1 MISTIES
8 KQQQLINGFYQT
20 GTGPQQILILGSCRT
35 LPYLSYLKR
44 WNDTNGDKFTIRRI
58 DPCDWTVENVP
69 LEPLERD
76 ERILK
81 VIRATDIFIHEHLES
96 YGFVNTSKDTEK
108 NIYQFGMTPLK
119 PADRA
124 VMDILIPNFH
134 DHFILE
140 NDWTSCGIPTPN
152 EYLTLGMAEIGKFCN
167 VCRQSSF
174 PEMADY
180 FQNLWRRVRFFYR
193 PNHVSAVFTMYIFRR
208 MNSRFLNLK
217 LTDEFL
223 ETIKTED
230 LFKDPHT
237 EVSQKDIDGYHLE
250 WR

>member
-58 DPCDWTVENVP
+58 DPCDWTVENVDINS
-69 LEPLERD
+69 LETD

-81 VIRATDIFIHEHLES
+81 VIREAEIFIHEHLES
-96 YGFVNTSKDTEK
+96 YGFVNTAKYADK
-108 NIYQFGMTPLK
+108 NIYKFGMK
-119 PADRA
+119 AA
-124 VMDILIPNFH
+124 MDISIPNWH
-134 DHFILE
+134 DRFILE
-140 NDWTSCGIPTPN
+140 NDYVDCGCPAAPPDYIIAGEAAVT
-152 EYLTLGMAEIGKFCN
+152 GFCTI
-167 VCRQSSF
+167 CRDLSSF
-174 PEMADY
+174 PEMGDY
-180 FQNLWRRVRFFYR
+180 FRDFWRRVRFFWR
-193 PNHVSAVFTMYIFRR
+193 PNHVSSVFTMYIFRR

-237 EVSQKDIDGYHLE
+237 EVSERDIQGYKLE

>member
-20 GTGPQQILILGSCRT
+20 GTGKEQILLLGSCRT

-44 WNDTNGDKFTIRRI
+44 WNDTNGDRFTIRRI
-58 DPCDWTVENVP
+58 DACDWTVENVNIDS
-69 LEPLERD
+69 LETD

-81 VIRATDIFIHEHLES
+81 VIREADIFIHEHLES
-96 YGFVNTSKDTEK
+96 YGFVNTAKDAPK
-108 NIYQFGMTPLK
+108 NIYQFGMKAAT
-119 PADRA
+119 D
-124 VMDILIPNFH
+124 VSIPNFH
-134 DHFILE
+134 DVFLFE
-140 NDWTSCGIPTPN
+140 GDYTSCGIPVPDGYIPRG
-152 EYLTLGMAEIGKFCN
+152 ELEVERFCS
-167 VCRQSSF
+167 VCEMSSF
-174 PEMADY
+174 PEMASY
-180 FQNLWRRVRFFYR
+180 FRDNWRKIRFFWR
-193 PNHVSAVFTMYIFRR
+193 PNHISAAFSMYIFRR

-230 LFKDPHT
+230 LFKTPCT
-237 EVSQKDIDGYHLE
+237 EVTQRDIDGYRLE

>member
-58 DPCDWTVENVP
+58 DVCDWTVSGIDIAS
-69 LEPLERD
+69 LETD
-76 ERILK
+76 ERVLK
-81 VIRATDIFIHEHLES
+81 VLASTKIFIHEHLES
-96 YGFVNTSKDTEK
+96 YGMFNTVRAWDK
-108 NIYQFGMTPLK
+108 NIYTFGMNPELEI
-119 PADRA
+119 A
-124 VMDILIPNFH
+124 IPNFH

-140 NDWTSCGIPTPN
+140 NDYSSCGLPTPDD
-152 EYLTLGMAEIGKFCN
+152 YLVRGEAEVVKFCE
-167 VCRQSSF
+167 VCELSSF
-174 PEMADY
+174 PEMASY
-180 FQNLWRRVRFFYR
+180 FRDKWRQIRFFWR
-193 PNHVSAVFTMYIFRR
+193 PNHTSAAFTMYIFRR

-230 LFKDPHT
+230 LFQNPHT
-237 EVSQKDIDGYHLE
+237 DVTQRDIDGYRLE